1 MRKSEQYRLAQLAV
15 LKTNMLDSTKLEII
29 KTLQA
34 DEDLAKY
41 KEAADEKK
49 E

>member
-1 MRKSEQYRLAQLAV
+1 MKKSEQYRLAQLAI
-15 LKTNMLDSTKLEII
+15 LKTNMLGATKLEII
-29 KTLQA
+29 KTLQS